1 MMNGKFHTLY
11 FEATRNCNFSCK
23 YCSTGSSKSKEC
35 TDADYQAIVD
45 NIFVPAKN
53 LGTKFIDFSGGE
65 FLLRNDSLKLLQTAI
80 NMGFSVGIVSNGT
93 TLNNEKL
100 QQLKDIAGEELIIS
114 LGINS
119 FDSDNKVTRDN
130 HYTNTI
136 KLIEK
141 ISKFGF
147 KINIS
152 VTIGEFN
159 KKSFA
164 DTIKKISDMSLAF
177 NRIPFSIRNCNVLDL
192 MITTDSMKNYFHPV
206 LRNYFNGQI
215 SYVPFFLPP
224 DSYNTITKSN
234 VYNDELPLNPSVG
247 CWVGSY
253 YSINP
258 EGEVSPCPLFGD
270 QISGGNVFK
279 ENLKD
284 ILFESELFKKILN
297 RKNFKGKCGNCKYTL
312 TCGGCRVMAY
322 FLNGDPYA
330 EDPICFI
337 DKLSNKEIE
346 AIEKETVK
354 SFKNYNRMIKIRNL
368 LINKDS

>member
-1 MMNGKFHTLY
+1 MNTKFHTLY

-23 YCSTGSSKSKEC
+23 YCSTGSSKNKKN
-35 TDADYQAIVD
+35 TDVDTQMIVD
-45 NIFVPAKN
+45 NIFVPAKD

-65 FLLRNDSLKLLQTAI
+65 FLLRKDSLELLQTAI
-80 NMGFSVGIVSNGT
+80 NMGFSVGIVSNGS
-93 TLNNEKL
+93 TLNNKKL
-100 QQLKDIAGEELIIS
+100 KQLKDVAGEELIIS

-119 FDSDNKVTRDN
+119 FDSDNKATRDN
-130 HYTNTI
+130 DFNNTV
-136 KLIEK
+136 KLIER
-141 ISKFGF
+141 INEFGF

-159 KKSFA
+159 KKSFE
-164 DTIKKISDMSLAF
+164 DTIRKISEMSLPY
-177 NRIPFSIRNCNVLDL
+177 NRIPFSIRNCNTVDL
-192 MITTDSMKNYFHPV
+192 MLTKESLKDYFHPI
-206 LRNYFNGQI
+206 LRKYYNGQI

-224 DSYNTITKSN
+224 DSYNTISKSN
-234 VYNDELPLNPSVG
+234 IYNDGLPLNPSVG

-279 ENLKD
+279 ENLKE
-284 ILFESELFKKILN
+284 ILFGSELFKNITN
-297 RKNFKGKCGNCKYTL
+297 RKKIKGKCGNCQYSL

-322 FLNGDPYA
+322 FINGDPYA
-330 EDPICFI
+330 EDPTCFI
-337 DKLSNKEIE
+337 DELSDKEIE
-346 AIEKETVK
+346 SIEKETVK
-354 SFKNYNRMIKIRNL
+354 SFKNYNRMVQIRNL